1 MGCVLQFGQHIKM
14 SLAAAA
20 VLVVVEVKVVVVVI
34 VVVVVTH
41 TFRSNTNWILFVPC
55 KQKIYIFI
63 QLVVKV
69 CQKLVSVQLQLSDK
83 KCFVKLQ

>member
-1 MGCVLQFGQHIKM
+1 MLEVVGLGCSCCDGGT
-14 SLAAAA
+14 
-20 VLVVVEVKVVVVVI
+20 VVGVVVVVVI

-41 TFRSNTNWILFVPC
+41 TFRSNPNWILFVPC
-55 KQKIYIFI
+55 KQKIYIYLFI